1 MKEQTQPTVED
12 DIDPAEAA
20 VWAVRFLK
28 YLKNILIIFK
38 VPGIARVPA
47 RHFHYH
53 ASVQRN
59 IRQLGGQANA
69 DAAD

>member
-1 MKEQTQPTVED
+1 MKEQTQSTVED

-20 VWAVRFLK
+20 VWAIKFFQM
-28 YLKNILIIFK
+28 LKNILIIFK
-38 VPGIARVPA
+38 VPWIARVTA

-53 ASVQRN
+53 ANVQRN

-69 DAAD
+69 DAAN